1 MTHLEVTGVAK
12 SFGGLRVL
20 DDVDLTADRGA
31 VTALIGPNGAG
42 KSTLVNIVTGFT
54 RPDSGRVVV
63 DGVDV
68 TTLPAHRRAALG
80 IGRSF
85 QNLALFHGT
94 DVTANVVSG
103 RYRLSGRPGWLRGP
117 GRADVR
123 RSADMLTGLG
133 LQRVARADVES
144 LSYGQAKVVESAR
157 LLAMEPTLV
166 VMDEPAAGLTADET
180 GDLGRRIRDVATAGV
195 AVLLVEHHMGLVMS
209 VADSVVVLD
218 RGVVIARGTPDEV
231 RRDPAVLA
239 AYLGPGETA

>member
-1 MTHLEVTGVAK
+1 MTHLQVSGVDK

-20 DDVDLTADRGA
+20 SDVELTADSGA

-68 TTLPAHRRAALG
+68 TGLPAHRRAALG

-85 QNLALFHGT
+85 QNLALFHGS

-103 RYRLSGRPGWLRGP
+103 RYRLGGRPGWLRGP
-117 GRADVR
+117 R
-123 RSADMLTGLG
+123 RSDQRWTADTLTGVG
-133 LQRVARADVES
+133 LRRLARADVDS

-180 GDLGRRIRDVATAGV
+180 DELGARIAGVAEAGV

-209 VADSVVVLD
+209 IADHVVVLD
-218 RGVVIARGTPDEV
+218 HGVVIARGTPEEI